1 MRENVSLKPFNTF
14 GLEAGAKYF
23 EEINNEDEVLNLLH
37 QERFGAMPLLILG
50 GGSNVLF
57 TQDFDGLVLL
67 NRLKGIK
74 ILNETDSEILLEVA
88 SGEVWHDFV
97 LHAVKN
103 GWSGIE
109 NLSLIP
115 GTVGAAPM
123 QNIGAYG
130 VEVKNVIEQVRYLVL
145 DTLQIETLNAAA
157 CEFGYRES
165 VFKHDLKGK
174 VFILSVQFRLSKGAF
189 IPQISYGAIQETL
202 AEKQITNPSIQEV
215 SEAVI
220 AIRQSKLPDPAVLG
234 NSGSFFKNPEIPE
247 AQFNELKKKFETLPS
262 YPTTPGFD
270 PQKWCPSPWTLPQV
284 ASLINLDPL
293 GDSFMGVTLLFWAT
307 HRRTHLPQAQS
318 LLPCTP
324 PPVQLPHKLVGKSRE
339 SS

>member
-262 YPTTPGFD
+262 YPTTPGFVKIPAGWLIEHAGWKGKRVGETGSHAKQALVLVNYGNAEGYEVKALAFEIIAD
-270 PQKWCPSPWTLPQV
+270 IQAKFGIRLSPEV
-284 ASLINLDPL
+284 NI
-293 GDSFMGVTLLFWAT
+293 F
-307 HRRTHLPQAQS
+307 
-318 LLPCTP
+318 
-324 PPVQLPHKLVGKSRE
+324 
-339 SS
+339 

>member
-220 AIRQSKLPDPAVLG
+220 AIRQSKLPDP
-234 NSGSFFKNPEIPE
+234 E

-262 YPTTPGFD
+262 YPTTPGFVKIPAGWLIEHAGWKGKRVGETGSHAKQALVLVNYGNAEGYEVKALAFEIIAD
-270 PQKWCPSPWTLPQV
+270 IQAKFGIRLSPEV
-284 ASLINLDPL
+284 NI
-293 GDSFMGVTLLFWAT
+293 F
-307 HRRTHLPQAQS
+307 
-318 LLPCTP
+318 
-324 PPVQLPHKLVGKSRE
+324 
-339 SS
+339 

>member
-262 YPTTPGFD
+262 YPTTPGFVKIPAGWLIEHAGWKGKRVGETGSHAEQALVLVNYGNAEGYEVKALAFEIIAD
-270 PQKWCPSPWTLPQV
+270 IQAKFGIRLSPEV
-284 ASLINLDPL
+284 NI
-293 GDSFMGVTLLFWAT
+293 F
-307 HRRTHLPQAQS
+307 
-318 LLPCTP
+318 
-324 PPVQLPHKLVGKSRE
+324 
-339 SS
+339 